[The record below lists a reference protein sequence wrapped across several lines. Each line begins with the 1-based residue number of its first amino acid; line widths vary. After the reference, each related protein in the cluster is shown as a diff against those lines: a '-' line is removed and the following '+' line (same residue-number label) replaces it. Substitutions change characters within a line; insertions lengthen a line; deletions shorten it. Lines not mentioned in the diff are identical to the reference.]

1 MTRWSTAPRPLE
13 TLPPAEPHPPG
24 EAHPL
29 GEPSAPLP
37 QHVAVIM
44 DGNGRWA
51 AQRGLRPTDGHRAGT
66 ENIRAAIEAFAERG
80 IRYLTLFAFSTEN
93 WSRPRPE
100 VRGLMRILSS
110 TIDREVQPLHEAGV
124 QLRYIGRL
132 GALSAQLQRKIDEAV
147 ALTRGNS
154 RMTVCVAFNYGGRTE
169 LVDAVRRIAA
179 DGIEPQRIDEA
190 LINRYLYTGDMPD
203 PDLII
208 RTGGDQRVSNFLIWQ
223 AAYAEYVFTPTWW
236 PDFGAEDVDA
246 ALEAYAGRC
255 RNFGGRNG
263 ASPAGGEAPNHGD
276 VGRNGR

>member
-1 MTRWSTAPRPLE
+1 MTRWSTAPRPTE
-13 TLPPAEPHPPG
+13 TLPPAEPHP
-24 EAHPL
+24 L
-29 GEPSAPLP
+29 REPAGPLP

-132 GALSAQLQRKIDEAV
+132 DALSAQLQRKIGEAV
-147 ALTRGNS
+147 ALTRRNS
-154 RMTVCVAFNYGGRTE
+154 RMTVCVAFNYGGRAE
-169 LVDAVRRIAA
+169 LVDAVRRIAE

-223 AAYAEYVFTPTWW
+223 AAYAEYIFTPTWW
-236 PDFGAEDVDA
+236 PDFGADDVDA

-263 ASPAGGEAPNHGD
+263 AASAGDDTPAHGD
-276 VGRNGR
+276 AGRNGR